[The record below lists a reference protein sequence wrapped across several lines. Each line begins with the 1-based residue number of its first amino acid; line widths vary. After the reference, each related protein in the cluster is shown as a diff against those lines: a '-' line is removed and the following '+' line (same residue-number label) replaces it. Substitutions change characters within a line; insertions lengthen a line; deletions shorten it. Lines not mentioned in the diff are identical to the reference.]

1 MKKIISAFVLAVL
14 ATSQAQAISI
24 SRGGGSASKSMGM
37 SRPAITQ
44 QAAPRPIAPATAYR
58 PAQPAAIAPA
68 YRPAPPPA
76 APAYAPHA
84 APVASSPGL
93 GSTFLAGAGGGLV
106 GSMLGNAI
114 NGGHGGGGGT
124 TVVNNGAP
132 AAGAAVAAPSAD
144 VAPSTVGAPAAYPYP
159 AASTPA
165 ASGKSVWGWLGDTI
179 GFFLLVAL
187 VILGCWLTY
196 RLIQTIRKAIDDQ
209 KAEKANNAM
218 LDDALPFSPA
228 AKFWAIQ
235 RAFAANDTDALKW
248 LTGPDVLDEALAGV
262 LQEPQEAKFS
272 GVHFELI
279 DRSATVISIHYR
291 AHDDVDNVE
300 INEVWHFVLQGGRW
314 LLNGIEQIQA

>member
-1 MKKIISAFVLAVL
+1 
-14 ATSQAQAISI
+14 
-24 SRGGGSASKSMGM
+24 
-37 SRPAITQ
+37 
-44 QAAPRPIAPATAYR
+44 
-58 PAQPAAIAPA
+58 
-68 YRPAPPPA
+68 
-76 APAYAPHA
+76 
-84 APVASSPGL
+84 
-93 GSTFLAGAGGGLV
+93 
-106 GSMLGNAI
+106 MLGNAI
-114 NGGHGGGGGT
+114 NGAHGGGGGT

-144 VAPSTVGAPAAYPYP
+144 VAPSTAGAPAYPYP

-165 ASGKSVWGWLGDTI
+165 VSGKSVWGWLGDTI
-179 GFFLLVAL
+179 AFFLLVAL
-187 VILGCWLTY
+187 AILGCWLIY
-196 RLIQTIRKAIDDQ
+196 RLIQGIRKAIDDQ
-209 KAEKANNAM
+209 KDEKANDEM

-235 RAFAANDTDALKW
+235 SAFAANDTDALKW
-248 LTGPDVLDEALAGV
+248 LIGPDMLDEALASV

-272 GVHFELI
+272 GVCFELI